1 MSCIEGLLFSFIGLA
16 QRRRV
21 LPSNMPVSLSP
32 ISSRISLDPFLNTTA
47 RETRFAKP
55 DTFEGRDSKFV
66 LGVRLSVMELAD
78 ALPTT
83 GTCEVPRV
91 LSPARLCSC
100 SKGLM
105 KSRAAF

>member
-1 MSCIEGLLFSFIGLA
+1 
-16 QRRRV
+16 
-21 LPSNMPVSLSP
+21 MPLSLSP
-32 ISSRISLDPFLNTTA
+32 ISSQISLDPFLNTTA

-83 GTCEVPRV
+83 GHARCREFFLRRGYV
-91 LSPARLCSC
+91 LAP
-100 SKGLM
+100 KGL
-105 KSRAAF
+105 